1 MGHVDESSCLI
12 VTGCDGRTIDA
23 ERQRQRGQHI
33 MVLAVRGKSAKIKR
47 LATIIIAIALRKDL
61 KTTQVEL
68 TTEKRRL
75 YNVTK
80 GQVRTHQMFL
90 MPLLTKLLFGVT
102 IAGQREAK
110 RSIWFATLK
119 LFRLV
124 FHFRIFSALFSL
136 FPVEMPEWNLKMS
149 STPPMLF

>member
-1 MGHVDESSCLI
+1 
-12 VTGCDGRTIDA
+12 
-23 ERQRQRGQHI
+23 

-136 FPVEMPEWNLKMS
+136 FPVEMPEWTLKMS